1 MSIIAAVQMTSG
13 PDVAANLQTAAQL
26 LEEASAAGARVA
38 LLPEEFSFIGQ
49 KDADKRGIA
58 EDLGHGP
65 VQDFLAAT
73 AARLR
78 LWIIGGS
85 MALKSSRADGR
96 VTNTC
101 LVYDADGRRVA
112 RYDKIHLFDVD
123 VPDEPGA
130 SYRESANVTRGGAVV
145 LVDTPVGRIGLSVCY
160 DVRFPELYRRL
171 SADGAE
177 ILVVPAN
184 SPADR
189 PGALGGSAAR
199 TSGGKPLLVVASD
212 LSGVHPNGFE
222 SYGDSMIIDW
232 WGRVLTRL
240 TRPRHRLRGDRPRRD
255 REGARGLPSAFAPR
269 ISVLKGSCVAA
280 LALDHLAI
288 KSLATWKA
296 TGAMS
301 ASGRS

>member
-65 VQDFLAAT
+65 VQDFLVAT

-130 SYRESANVTRGGAVV
+130 SYRESANVTRGG
-145 LVDTPVGRIGLSVCY
+145 R
-160 DVRFPELYRRL
+160 
-171 SADGAE
+171 
-177 ILVVPAN
+177 
-184 SPADR
+184 
-189 PGALGGSAAR
+189 
-199 TSGGKPLLVVASD
+199 
-212 LSGVHPNGFE
+212 
-222 SYGDSMIIDW
+222 
-232 WGRVLTRL
+232 
-240 TRPRHRLRGDRPRRD
+240 
-255 REGARGLPSAFAPR
+255 
-269 ISVLKGSCVAA
+269 
-280 LALDHLAI
+280 
-288 KSLATWKA
+288 
-296 TGAMS
+296 
-301 ASGRS
+301 

>member
-26 LEEASAAGARVA
+26 LEEARAAGAQVA

-49 KDADKRGIA
+49 NDADKRGIA

-177 ILVVPAN
+177 ILVVPATFTV
-184 SPADR
+184 PTGRAHWEVLLR
-189 PGALGGSAAR
+189 AR
-199 TSGGKPLLVVASD
+199 AVENLCYVVASD

-222 SYGDSMIIDW
+222 SYGDSLIVDW

-240 TRPRHRLRGDRPRRD
+240 PHGRGIVSAEIDRAAIAKARAGFPVLSHRVFQ
-255 REGARGLPSAFAPR
+255 S
-269 ISVLKGSCVAA
+269 
-280 LALDHLAI
+280 
-288 KSLATWKA
+288 
-296 TGAMS
+296 
-301 ASGRS
+301 